1 MNINGAPTGPTATM
15 DMTTGEPTALGEL
28 AASRGLAPALPTA
41 EPTGPVTQDD
51 RVGDDSQRDYTD
63 YILARYESQVYI
75 RLLGSGHVVVNDV
88 FSGDGPAH
96 GNWDKVGTYL
106 HLKFN
111 QSGDNA
117 KLQYYKFAPI
127 DPCADTWVSVQTSQ
141 QWHAVLLHV
150 NVDRFRRPRTAAT
163 I

>member
-1 MNINGAPTGPTATM
+1 MDISGAQTATM
-15 DMTTGEPTALGEL
+15 EPL
-28 AASRGLAPALPTA
+28 AASRGLALALPTA

-51 RVGDDSQRDYTD
+51 RVGDDSQRDYID
-63 YILARYESQVYI
+63 YILARHESQVYI

-88 FSGDGPAH
+88 FSGDGPVH
-96 GNWDKVGTYL
+96 GDWRKLGTYL

-111 QSGDNA
+111 QRGDNA
-117 KLQYYKFAPI
+117 KLLYYKFAPI
-127 DPCADTWVSVQTSQ
+127 DACDKTWVSVQTSQ

-150 NVDRFRRPRTAAT
+150 NVDEFRRPRTAAT